1 VSDAIVVVNAG
12 SSSLKF
18 SLFAQGQNDLE
29 LVARGQ
35 AEGLYTSPRFVAKS
49 GAGDVVEE
57 KAWGEGVEFGHAGA
71 LDHLIAFLR
80 KRLAD
85 HTLVGVGHR
94 VVHGGQEYAK
104 PVQADAAVLAAL
116 EKYVPLAP
124 LHQPHNLA
132 PIRLLLERLPNLPQI
147 ACFDTAF
154 HRGQPSVAQAF
165 ALPKSL
171 TDRGVIRYGFHG
183 LSYEY
188 IAQAL
193 PAHDS
198 HAAAGKVVVL
208 HLGNGSSM
216 CAIAGGRSIAS
227 TMGFTAVDGLPMGT
241 RCGSLDP
248 GVLLYLLDELGMDAR
263 AIEKLI
269 YQQSGLLGVSG
280 ISSDMRTLEASDE
293 PGAKAAIALYVYRIG
308 RELGSLAAALG
319 GVDAIVFTAGI
330 GENSRSLREK
340 VCRDAAWLGV
350 DLDAEANAAAR
361 DATRISSAASRVSAW
376 VLPTN
381 EELMIA
387 RHTRAAIGA
396 GRIGSAG
403 ARGDECGPGGP
414 VQRAADANLKR
425 QS

>member
-1 VSDAIVVVNAG
+1 MADAVLTINAG

-18 SLFAQGQNDLE
+18 SLWRVDGEAPALALEGQIEGIGTTPHMSAKNAQGKQLAD
-29 LVARGQ
+29 R
-35 AEGLYTSPRFVAKS
+35 RWDD
-49 GAGDVVEE
+49 AGMD
-57 KAWGEGVEFGHAGA
+57 HA
-71 LDHLIAFLR
+71 AFFRVLGGWLR
-80 KRLAD
+80 EQLGDARLA
-85 HTLVGVGHR
+85 GVGHR
-94 VVHGGQEYAK
+94 VVHGGTEFAA
-104 PVQADAAVLAAL
+104 PVRIDEEVLAKL
-116 EKYVPLAP
+116 ERLCPLAP

-132 PIRLLLERLPNLPQI
+132 GIRAVAAAQPDLPQV

-154 HRGQPSVAQAF
+154 HRAHPELADWF
-165 ALPKSL
+165 ALPRRFH
-171 TDRGVIRYGFHG
+171 DDGIRRYGFHG